1 MSSKL
6 STVNKTKPDPLRK
19 MVGKKVKV
27 LTEGGWVGPVIDVL
41 DRENILVL
49 KNGKTVKANIFDV
62 RSL

>member
-1 MSSKL
+1 MSSKS
-6 STVNKTKPDPLRK
+6 STVSRVKPDPLHK

>member
-1 MSSKL
+1 MSSKS
-6 STVNKTKPDPLRK
+6 STVSRAKPDPLRK

-41 DRENILVL
+41 DGENILVL

>member
-1 MSSKL
+1 
-6 STVNKTKPDPLRK
+6 

>member
-1 MSSKL
+1 MSSKS
-6 STVNKTKPDPLRK
+6 STVSKVKPDPLRK

-27 LTEGGWVGPVIDVL
+27 LTEGGWVGPVVDVL

>member
-1 MSSKL
+1 MNSK
-6 STVNKTKPDPLRK
+6 SNTVDRTKSDPLHK

-27 LTEGGWVGPVIDVL
+27 LTEGGWVGPVVDVL

-49 KNGKTVKANIFDV
+49 KNGETVKANIFDV